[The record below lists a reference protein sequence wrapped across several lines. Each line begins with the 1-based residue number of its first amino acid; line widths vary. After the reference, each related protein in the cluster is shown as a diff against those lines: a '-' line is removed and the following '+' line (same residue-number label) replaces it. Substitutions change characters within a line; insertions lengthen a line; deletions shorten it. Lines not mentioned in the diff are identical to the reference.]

1 LQIASRS
8 SCAAVRPFSL
18 RRAILLL
25 FVFTMLAFLLACGT
39 GSDSAVFSY
48 GSVALGT
55 HVSRIAITVSNSS
68 KAAMS
73 LSPQLSGGADF
84 SIVSAVSCGA
94 SLPAGGVCSVIVDF
108 NPKSA
113 GPQTTTL
120 DMGMASGNQRRQL
133 RASGVQLEAGQSIV
147 STTDNPLVARYTYA
161 PPVAG
166 DVSIQ
171 FGLDTA
177 YGQQTSTQTVAAA
190 TPAMFLVAGMQANST
205 YHMQAV
211 VATSG
216 GSTTTDSDQMFT
228 TSNFPADR
236 LPSLTVTTNGTP
248 QPGIEFMNPAL
259 AQSSTYLQAY
269 AVDLE
274 GNVIWG
280 YDYPD
285 RRGNNTIQSF
295 KLLPNGDMLVL
306 ICTGSQGVTGPPA
319 AGDLVAIRE
328 IDLSGVPVREVTL
341 DQINTGLANLNSGI
355 ALDDLHHDVT
365 PLPNGHWLV
374 LGNYIKSLNGLP
386 GKTGAT
392 DVLGDVVVDLDTS
405 GNAVWYWDQF
415 AHLDV
420 NRAPAG
426 YPDWTHSNAILYS
439 AADGNFLVSS
449 RHQSWVMKVDYNNG
463 AGSGAVLWR
472 LGYQGDFTLINGASP
487 QDWFWGQ
494 HQPAFF
500 SANSTGVF
508 QLTLMDNGFLRQL
521 TPGAPCT
528 GTACYSTAP
537 ILQVDE
543 TAKTATI
550 VFRDTPGAFAIWG
563 GGTTTLAN
571 GNLEF
576 DLCGEPNFVSEV
588 EEVTLGTTPQ
598 TVWSLSTNGQNL
610 YRANRMPSMYP
621 GVQW

>member
-1 LQIASRS
+1 LQ
-8 SCAAVRPFSL
+8 
-18 RRAILLL
+18 RALLL
-25 FVFTMLAFLLACGT
+25 LTTFATLVFLTACGT
-39 GSDSAVFSY
+39 GSDKAVFSY

-55 HVSRIAITVSNSS
+55 HVSRIPITVRNSTD
-68 KAAMS
+68 AAIAMS
-73 LSPQLSGGADF
+73 PTLNGGTGFA
-84 SIVSAVSCGA
+84 IVSAVSCGA
-94 SLPAGGVCSVIVDF
+94 SLAPGGACSVIVDF
-108 NPKSA
+108 NPTA
-113 GPQTTTL
+113 NGVQTATL
-120 DMGMASGNQRRQL
+120 DMGMAKNNQSLQL
-133 RASGVQLEAGQSIV
+133 RASGVQLAPGQSIV

-171 FGLDTA
+171 FGLDTT
-177 YGQQTSTQTVAAA
+177 YGQQTSIQTVAAGA
-190 TPAMFLVAGMQANST
+190 AASFLVAGMQANST
-205 YHMQAV
+205 YHMQAM

-216 GSTTTDSDQMFT
+216 GSTTTDADQMFT

-236 LPSLTVTTNGTP
+236 LPSLTVTTTGTP
-248 QPGIEFMNPAL
+248 QPGVEFMNPAL
-259 AQSSTYLQAY
+259 ANSGTYLQAY
-269 AVDLE
+269 AVDLS

-285 RRGNNTIQSF
+285 RRGDNTIQSF

-328 IDLSGVPVREVTL
+328 IDLSGVPVREITL
-341 DQINTGLANLNSGI
+341 DQINTGLAALNSGI
-355 ALDDLHHDVT
+355 TLDDLHHDVT

-374 LGNYIKSLNGLP
+374 MGNYIKSYNGLP

-392 DVLGDVVVDLDTS
+392 DVLGDVVVDLDTN
-405 GNAVWYWDQF
+405 GTTVWYWDEF

-426 YPDWTHSNAILYS
+426 YPDWTHSNAILYVPG
-439 AADGNFLVSS
+439 DGNILVSS
-449 RHQSWVMKVDYNNG
+449 RHQSWVIKVDYNNG

-472 LGYQGDFTLINGASP
+472 LGYQGDFTLTNGTEP
-487 QDWFWGQ
+487 RDWFFGQ
-494 HQPAFF
+494 HQPAFV
-500 SANSTGVF
+500 SANTTGVF
-508 QLTLMDNGFLRQL
+508 QLALMDNGFLRQL
-521 TPGAPCT
+521 TPGVPCA
-528 GTACYSTAP
+528 GSACYSTVP

-543 TAKTATI
+543 GAKTATI
-550 VFRDTPGAFAIWG
+550 LFRDTIDPANFAIWG
-563 GGTTTLAN
+563 GGTTPLAN

-588 EEVTLGTTPQ
+588 DEITLGTTPQ
-598 TVWSLSTNGQNL
+598 KVWTLNTNGQNL
-610 YRANRMPSMYP
+610 YRANRMPSLYP